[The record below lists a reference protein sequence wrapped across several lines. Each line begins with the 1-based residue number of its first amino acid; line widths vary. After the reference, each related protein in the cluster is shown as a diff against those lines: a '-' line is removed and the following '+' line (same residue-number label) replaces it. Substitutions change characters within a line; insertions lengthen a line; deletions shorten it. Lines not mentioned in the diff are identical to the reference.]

1 MGLSNARVQSSNN
14 LSSRPEASSKKV
26 GWVLEVLLDENA
38 EYAKA
43 KKIGAQPIGS
53 IHFKTSDDGVLDTDP
68 ASRTIAHPF
77 DKNFKNI
84 PIVGELVEIYEGQ
97 AGSFYYRRIGLD
109 ENPTKSAFKNAL
121 QKVIVP
127 KQDKEQTVGSY
138 KEVSETGIT
147 KTNAEGA
154 NAEGSYGK
162 YYDTQENIHRLKL
175 YEGDSLIQSRF
186 GQSIRFSGF
195 NNPKNRFAPNI
206 IIRNGESADNRK
218 KEEN

>member
-77 DKNFKNI
+77 DKNFKNYFGI
-84 PIVGELVEIYEGQ
+84 IMDDIMAGLYSMLLIYLI
-97 AGSFYYRRIGLD
+97 S
-109 ENPTKSAFKNAL
+109 
-121 QKVIVP
+121 
-127 KQDKEQTVGSY
+127 
-138 KEVSETGIT
+138 
-147 KTNAEGA
+147 
-154 NAEGSYGK
+154 
-162 YYDTQENIHRLKL
+162 LK
-175 YEGDSLIQSRF
+175 F
-186 GQSIRFSGF
+186 
-195 NNPKNRFAPNI
+195 
-206 IIRNGESADNRK
+206 
-218 KEEN
+218 

>member
-1 MGLSNARVQSSNN
+1 MNIKVLFFTVCFLVSNVCAQESQNVVDA
-14 LSSRPEASSKKV
+14 LK
-26 GWVLEVLLDENA
+26 NA
-38 EYAKA
+38 EYVSD
-43 KKIGAQPIGS
+43 IS
-53 IHFKTSDDGVLDTDP
+53 INSKSDVKL
-68 ASRTIAHPF
+68 F

-97 AGSFYYRRIGLD
+97 PGSFYYRRIGLD

-127 KQDKEQTVGSY
+127 KQDEEQTVGSY

-175 YEGDSLIQSRF
+175 YEGDKIIQSRF
-186 GQSIRFSGF
+186 GQSIRFSGY
-195 NNPKNRFAPNI
+195 NNGDGEDRKFAPTI
-206 IIRNGESADNRK
+206 ILIDLRGELLCTYAFR
-218 KEEN
+218 